1 MHPHL
6 LIIIITNILISMRGF
21 KDAAFFDRY
30 KFNIKA
36 LQNGDFK
43 RALISGF
50 LHVDL
55 QHLLFNM
62 LTLYFFAE
70 IVIYELGVVSFY
82 FVYLTSLIAGNLLS
96 FTFIK
101 GNPIIQRLG
110 LVVQ

>member
-1 MHPHL
+1 MHLHL
-6 LIIIITNILISMRGF
+6 LVVIIANVLISMRGF
-21 KDAAFFDRY
+21 KDPAFFDRF

-43 RALISGF
+43 RTLSSGF

-82 FVYLTSLIAGNLLS
+82 FVYLTYSI
-96 FTFIK
+96 
-101 GNPIIQRLG
+101 RLMY
-110 LVVQ
+110 